1 MLAHHPSRSAAP
13 FCSAV
18 DAEKRQ
24 LQGVIEGLRRDVA
37 ALQVPELAGSQCG
50 DIRAHMG
57 LCPYHRSLVT
67 PQLLTLLLLHP
78 YIRPTPFCSVMW
90 LGGTRRLLKKRSASW
105 S

>member
-1 MLAHHPSRSAAP
+1 
-13 FCSAV
+13 
-18 DAEKRQ
+18 
-24 LQGVIEGLRRDVA
+24 
-37 ALQVPELAGSQCG
+37 
-50 DIRAHMG
+50 MG

-67 PQLLTLLLLHP
+67 RQLLTLLLLHP